1 MSKPE
6 LEFFDTGQVGW
17 EADPRGIP
25 GLFMKVLSRDEA
37 TGDFSSMQKL
47 DPGCDMRA
55 AGVQRHPFWEEVYI
69 VSGSLSDLTLN
80 QEFAAGHYAC
90 RPPGMPHG
98 PFGSQAGCITFQVC
112 YHSGAAAGAG
122 DRSPKLDMR
131 RPRSWSTDWSPDL
144 VR

>member
-17 EADPRGIP
+17 EADPRAIP

-37 TGDFSSMQKL
+37 TGDFSSMQRL

-55 AGVQRHPFWEEVYI
+55 AGVQTHPFWEEVYI
-69 VSGSLSDLTLN
+69 VSGSLVDLNLN

-98 PFGSQAGCITFQVC
+98 PFISQAGCITFQVC
-112 YHSGAAAGAG
+112 YQSDRDAFSG
-122 DRSPKLDMR
+122 R
-131 RPRSWSTDWSPDL
+131 
-144 VR
+144 

>member
-55 AGVQRHPFWEEVYI
+55 AGVQTHPFWEEVFI
-69 VSGSLSDLTLN
+69 VSGSLVDVNLN

-98 PFGSQAGCITFQVC
+98 PFISQAGCITFQVC
-112 YHSGAAAGAG
+112 YHSDRAAFSG
-122 DRSPKLDMR
+122 P
-131 RPRSWSTDWSPDL
+131 
-144 VR
+144 

>member
-17 EADPRGIP
+17 EADPRAIP

-37 TGDFSSMQKL
+37 TGDFSSMQRL

-55 AGVQRHPFWEEVYI
+55 AGVQTHPFWEEVYI
-69 VSGSLSDLTLN
+69 VSGSLVDLNLN

-98 PFGSQAGCITFQVC
+98 PFISQAGCITFQVC
-112 YHSGAAAGAG
+112 YHS
-122 DRSPKLDMR
+122 DRDAFSGR
-131 RPRSWSTDWSPDL
+131 
-144 VR
+144 